1 MPHGNRP
8 RRGETVKN
16 RELSYL
22 PGTPVSAV
30 SGSLGAATIQIRSTR
45 RSGLLVVLALAT
57 MALGLR
63 TPSYGQATP
72 VFDCPSGFASSGS
85 CGVDFINLEGNPFA
99 VQGST
104 NGITPALSGNSVD
117 FAPIGSSH
125 IGLSLNYKTAQVDVQ
140 AFSTNFTFVPGQ
152 WTLAFVVSNSNNN
165 PVFNGSSFSAGAG
178 CEAGFYQAFSQPAPP
193 NNVFALVLDQYDA
206 IPAGG
211 GTFTYSSAQIY
222 QQGQT
227 PCNPNDDQNPYA
239 SPQNKISTSPVPL
252 NSPADGENTTT
263 GDTYSASIIY
273 TGRVLTL
280 NLFDITRGG
289 SCPGASCFSYTW
301 NVGSIPSMV
310 SGTKAWVG
318 LTNGTGNAATTHALH
333 INAFSYSV
341 LSPAATPTF
350 SLSAGTYGGT
360 QSVTISDSTGSNYI
374 CYNFTGA
381 PATNGIGGCAN
392 GTLYSGTISVPTGR
406 TIYAVAGVSGAAADS
421 AVASAAFDIT
431 STASIPTFNQP
442 GGTFN
447 GIQTVQLTAPQ
458 GGVICYNTTGSPATD
473 GGAGCTTGTLYST
486 PITVSSNET
495 IYAVAGGTGLADS
508 AVGSATYTI
517 NPFAGQP
524 PANSP
529 TFFPP
534 PGTYAGAQSVK
545 ISSTTSGSYICYLL
559 ASSPPALPPQPN
571 NMGGCTEGTVYG
583 GPVTVA
589 SSQTLYATTG
599 TSWNSS
605 AAPPS
610 SLVQGAYVINS
621 DAAIPAA
628 PTDPKATAVA
638 APSK

>member
-1 MPHGNRP
+1 MPHGSRP
-8 RRGETVKN
+8 RRGETVKYC
-16 RELSYL
+16 EPSYL
-22 PGTPVSAV
+22 PGTPVSAA
-30 SGSLGAATIQIRSTR
+30 SGSLGAATIPFR
-45 RSGLLVVLALAT
+45 RARISGLLVVLALAA
-57 MALGLR
+57 MAVGLEI
-63 TPSYGQATP
+63 PSYGQATT
-72 VFDCPSGFASSGS
+72 VFDCPSGFTSSGS
-85 CGVDFINLEGNPFA
+85 CGVDFIETKGNPFA

-104 NGITPALSGNSVD
+104 NGITPALSGPSVD

-178 CEAGFYQAFSQPAPP
+178 CEAGFYQAFSQPLPP
-193 NNVFALVLDQYDA
+193 NNVFAVMLDQYDS

-211 GTFTYSSAQIY
+211 GAFTYSSAQIY

-252 NSPADGENTTT
+252 NSPANGENTTT
-263 GDTYSASIIY
+263 GHTYSASIIY
-273 TGRVLTL
+273 TGTVLTL
-280 NLFDITRGG
+280 NLFDITTGG
-289 SCPGASCFSYTW
+289 SCPGANCFSYTW

-318 LTNGTGNAATTHALH
+318 LTNGTGNAPTTNPLH
-333 INAFSYSV
+333 INSFSYSV
-341 LSPAATPTF
+341 LSPADTPTF
-350 SLSAGTYGGT
+350 SPSAGTYGGT
-360 QSVTISDSTGSNYI
+360 QTVTISDSTENHYI

-392 GTLYSGTISVPTGR
+392 GTLYSGAISVPSGR

-421 AVASAAFDIT
+421 AEANAAFDIN

-473 GGAGCTTGTLYST
+473 GGAGCTTGSLYST

-495 IYAVAGGTGLADS
+495 LFAVAGGPGLTDS
-508 AVGSATYTI
+508 AVGSATYKI

-529 TFFPP
+529 TFSPV
-534 PGTYAGAQSVK
+534 PGTYAAAQSVK
-545 ISSTTSGSYICYLL
+545 LSSTTPGSYICYLL

-571 NMGGCTEGTVYG
+571 NMGGCTEGTLYTSA
-583 GPVTVA
+583 VTVA
-589 SSQTLYATTG
+589 STQTLYATTG

-621 DAAIPAA
+621 DAAAPAA
-628 PTDPKATAVA
+628 PTNPKATAVA
-638 APSK
+638 VP